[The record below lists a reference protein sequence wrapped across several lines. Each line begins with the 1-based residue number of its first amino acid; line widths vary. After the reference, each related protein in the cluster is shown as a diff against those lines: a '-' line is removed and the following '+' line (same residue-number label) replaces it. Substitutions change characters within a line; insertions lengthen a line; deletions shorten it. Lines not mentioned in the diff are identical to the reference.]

1 MTNPMPRKFPQVSD
15 QSVAIL
21 LCTMNGEAYLQAQL
35 DSFKAQSHVDW
46 TLWVS
51 DDGSTD
57 NTLLI
62 LTRFKSDFPSEKITI
77 VAGPK
82 QGFAANFL
90 SLITK
95 TADTAAFYAY
105 SDQDDIWQSNKLALA
120 IEWQLRIDKQKPALY
135 CTRTEIID
143 ENGQH
148 LGFSKIWPRRP
159 GFQNALTQ
167 NIAGGNTMVFN
178 HAAHQL
184 LFEAGGQL
192 DIVAHD
198 WWTYLVVSGCGG
210 EVFFDPTPTLQYRQH
225 ANNLVGANH
234 ELTAPLRSVQRLIAG
249 RSKLWNAQ
257 NIAALQSLYG
267 NLPHENKVVLRIFTE
282 ARTAPLLA
290 RLGGVYRSGVYRQT
304 FAGNFGL
311 LLATL
316 LRRI

>member
-1 MTNPMPRKFPQVSD
+1 
-15 QSVAIL
+15 
-21 LCTMNGEAYLQAQL
+21 MNGEAYLQAQL
-35 DSFKAQSHVDW
+35 DSFKAQSHVNW

-57 NTLLI
+57 NTLSI
-62 LTRFKSDFPSEKITI
+62 LTRFKSDFSSDKVTI

-95 TADTAAFYAY
+95 TAEVAAFYAY
-105 SDQDDIWQSNKLALA
+105 SDQDDIWQPNKLALSMEWLLG
-120 IEWQLRIDKQKPALY
+120 IEKEKPALY
-135 CTRTEIID
+135 CTRTELID
-143 ENGQH
+143 GNGQH

-192 DIVAHD
+192 DVFAHD
-198 WWTYLVVSGCGG
+198 WWTYLVVTACGG
-210 EVFFDPTPTLQYRQH
+210 EVFFDSTPTLQYRQH

-234 ELTAPLRSVQRLIAG
+234 ELTAPFRSVQRLIAG
-249 RSKLWNAQ
+249 RFKLWNAQ

-267 NLPHENKVVLRIFTE
+267 NLPHENKMVLRLFTE

-290 RLGGVYRSGVYRQT
+290 RLDGVYRSGVYRQT
-304 FAGNFGL
+304 LAGNFGL

>member
-1 MTNPMPRKFPQVSD
+1 MPRKFPQVTGR
-15 QSVAIL
+15 SVAIL

-51 DDGSTD
+51 DDGSSD
-57 NTLLI
+57 KTLSI
-62 LTRFKSDFPSEKITI
+62 LTRFKSDFPSEKVTI
-77 VAGPK
+77 VTGPK

-95 TADTAAFYAY
+95 TAHAAAFYAY

-120 IEWQLRIDKQKPALY
+120 MEWLLGIEKEKPTLY
-135 CTRTEIID
+135 CTRTELID

-178 HAAHQL
+178 HTAHQL

-192 DIVAHD
+192 DIFAHD
-198 WWTYLVVSGCGG
+198 WWTYLVVSACGG

-234 ELTAPLRSVQRLIAG
+234 ELTAPLRSVQRLIEG
-249 RSKLWNAQ
+249 RFKLWNAQ
-257 NIAALQSLYG
+257 NIAALQRLHT
-267 NLPHENKVVLRIFTE
+267 NLPQNHKTVLQIFSE
-282 ARTAPLLA
+282 ARTAPFFA
-290 RLGGVYRSGVYRQT
+290 RLRGVYRSGVYRQT

-311 LLATL
+311 FVATFL
-316 LRRI
+316 GRI